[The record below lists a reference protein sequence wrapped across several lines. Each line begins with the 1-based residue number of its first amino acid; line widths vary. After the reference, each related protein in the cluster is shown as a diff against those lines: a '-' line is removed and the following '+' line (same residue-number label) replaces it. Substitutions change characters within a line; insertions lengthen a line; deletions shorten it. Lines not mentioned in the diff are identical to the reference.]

1 MEATSFIWSDGEMV
15 AWEDATV
22 HFLTHALHYGT
33 GVFEGIRAYATPEG
47 TAVFRLTEHMER
59 LHRSAR
65 AYDLPLRHDVATLNE
80 ACRELLRVNEL
91 ESGYIRPLVF
101 FAEGAASVNPR
112 GAVVRT
118 MMASWAWGAYMGE
131 EGVRD
136 GVRARV
142 SSWRRISQAS
152 FIPTAKGS
160 GQYLNSVLAKSEA
173 TRTGY
178 DEAILLNEQ
187 GTVAEASGA
196 NVFVVREGVL
206 ATPPVSS
213 GILEGITRASVMTL
227 LADAGVEVRE
237 SVLTRGSLYDADE
250 LFFVGTAA
258 EVTPIRELDDR
269 PIGSGEPGPITRMAQ
284 DLFADAARGKLDEYR
299 HWLDLV

>member
-1 MEATSFIWSDGEMV
+1 MEPTSYIWSDGEMV
-15 AWEDATV
+15 EWEAATV
-22 HFLTHALHYGT
+22 HFLSHALHYGT

-47 TAVFRLTEHMER
+47 TAVFRLTDHMER

-65 AYDLPLRHDVATLNE
+65 AYGLPLRHDVATLNE

-91 ESGYIRPLVF
+91 ESGYVRPLVF
-101 FAEGAASVNPR
+101 FAEGAASVNPK
-112 GAVVRT
+112 GASVRT
-118 MMASWAWGAYMGE
+118 MMAAWAWGPYMGE
-131 EGVRD
+131 DGIRD

-142 SSWRRISQAS
+142 SSWRRISPSS
-152 FIPTAKGS
+152 FIPTAKGT

-187 GTVAEASGA
+187 GSVAEASGA
-196 NVFVVREGVL
+196 NIFVARDGGVV
-206 ATPPVSS
+206 TPPVSS
-213 GILEGITRASVMTL
+213 GILEGITRASVMKL
-227 LADAGVEVRE
+227 LTDAGIEVKE
-237 SVLTRGSLYDADE
+237 SVLMRGSLYDADE

-269 PIGSGEPGPITRMAQ
+269 PIGSGVPGPITRMAQ
-284 DLFADAARGKLDEYR
+284 DLFADAVRGKLDEYR